1 MLTFERLLTGRFG
14 MTNSGSPVGLVEA
27 RREASVETVSETAR
41 LRGAAETFGAE
52 TRGTCAIT
60 RTRAVTSVEHVHDDE
75 DATVPSAIRRVGM
88 DRPLLDF
95 ERLDVYRC
103 AIEFLALAVRIAS
116 RIPRGH
122 ADLRDQLRRAS
133 TSIPLNIAE
142 ASGKT
147 RGPDRAR
154 FHAIARGSALECAA
168 ILDVLRLLDATTTD
182 DATRGK
188 LLLSRVVAML
198 SKMCR

>member
-1 MLTFERLLTGRFG
+1 
-14 MTNSGSPVGLVEA
+14 
-27 RREASVETVSETAR
+27 
-41 LRGAAETFGAE
+41 
-52 TRGTCAIT
+52 
-60 RTRAVTSVEHVHDDE
+60 
-75 DATVPSAIRRVGM
+75 M
-88 DRPLLDF
+88 DRSPLDF

-103 AIEFLALAVRIAS
+103 AIDFLAVAVRVTAQM
-116 RIPRGH
+116 PRGQ

-147 RGPDRAR
+147 GAADRAR

-168 ILDVLRLLDATTTD
+168 VLDVLRLVGAASSD
-182 DATRGK
+182 DVEQGK
-188 LLLSRVVAML
+188 TLLSRIVAML

>member
-1 MLTFERLLTGRFG
+1 VHEDEEEHGR
-14 MTNSGSPVGLVEA
+14 S
-27 RREASVETVSETAR
+27 
-41 LRGAAETFGAE
+41 
-52 TRGTCAIT
+52 IT
-60 RTRAVTSVEHVHDDE
+60 RTTTSTQLC
-75 DATVPSAIRRVGM
+75 ATGGRWVGM

-103 AIEFLALAVRIAS
+103 AIDFLALAVRVTAHM
-116 RIPRGH
+116 PRGH
-122 ADLRDQLRRAS
+122 ADLRDPLRRAS

-147 RGPDRAR
+147 GAADRAR
-154 FHAIARGSALECAA
+154 FHAIARGSAFECAA
-168 ILDVLRLLDATTTD
+168 ILDVLQLHGATTTID
-182 DATRGK
+182 VDQGK

>member
-1 MLTFERLLTGRFG
+1 
-14 MTNSGSPVGLVEA
+14 
-27 RREASVETVSETAR
+27 
-41 LRGAAETFGAE
+41 
-52 TRGTCAIT
+52 
-60 RTRAVTSVEHVHDDE
+60 
-75 DATVPSAIRRVGM
+75 M

-103 AIEFLALAVRIAS
+103 AIEFLALAVRVAGQL
-116 RIPRGH
+116 PRGQ

-147 RGPDRAR
+147 GAADRAR

-168 ILDVLRLLDATTTD
+168 ILDVLLLYGAATAND
-182 DATRGK
+182 VAEGK
-188 LLLSRVVAML
+188 LLLSRIVAML
-198 SKMCR
+198 TKMCR

>member
-1 MLTFERLLTGRFG
+1 MER
-14 MTNSGSPVGLVEA
+14 A
-27 RREASVETVSETAR
+27 
-41 LRGAAETFGAE
+41 
-52 TRGTCAIT
+52 
-60 RTRAVTSVEHVHDDE
+60 
-75 DATVPSAIRRVGM
+75 
-88 DRPLLDF
+88 LLDF

-103 AIEFLALAVRIAS
+103 AIDFLALAVRITGHM
-116 RIPRGH
+116 PRGQ

-147 RGPDRAR
+147 SAANRSH

-168 ILDVLRLLDATTTD
+168 ILDVLHLLGAVAIEDVKD
-182 DATRGK
+182 CK
-188 LLLSRVVAML
+188 NLLSRIVAML

>member
-1 MLTFERLLTGRFG
+1 MY
-14 MTNSGSPVGLVEA
+14 
-27 RREASVETVSETAR
+27 RR
-41 LRGAAETFGAE
+41 
-52 TRGTCAIT
+52 
-60 RTRAVTSVEHVHDDE
+60 
-75 DATVPSAIRRVGM
+75 
-88 DRPLLDF
+88 
-95 ERLDVYRC
+95 
-103 AIEFLALAVRIAS
+103 AIEFLALAVRITAHM
-116 RIPRGH
+116 PRGH

-147 RGPDRAR
+147 GGADRAR

-168 ILDVLRLLDATTTD
+168 ILDVLQLLDAASPAD
-182 DATRGK
+182 VDQGK

>member
-1 MLTFERLLTGRFG
+1 
-14 MTNSGSPVGLVEA
+14 
-27 RREASVETVSETAR
+27 
-41 LRGAAETFGAE
+41 
-52 TRGTCAIT
+52 
-60 RTRAVTSVEHVHDDE
+60 
-75 DATVPSAIRRVGM
+75 M

-103 AIEFLALAVRIAS
+103 AIDFLALAVRVTAHM
-116 RIPRGH
+116 PRGH

-142 ASGKT
+142 GSGKT
-147 RGPDRAR
+147 SAPDRAR

-168 ILDVLRLLDATTTD
+168 ILDVLRLLGAAGPGDVEQ
-182 DATRGK
+182 GK
-188 LLLSRVVAML
+188 LLLARVVAMR

>member
-1 MLTFERLLTGRFG
+1 
-14 MTNSGSPVGLVEA
+14 
-27 RREASVETVSETAR
+27 
-41 LRGAAETFGAE
+41 
-52 TRGTCAIT
+52 
-60 RTRAVTSVEHVHDDE
+60 
-75 DATVPSAIRRVGM
+75 M

-103 AIEFLALAVRIAS
+103 AIEFLALAVRITA
-116 RIPRGH
+116 RVPRGH

-147 RGPDRAR
+147 GAADRAR
-154 FHAIARGSALECAA
+154 FHSIARGSALECAA
-168 ILDVLRLLDATTTD
+168 ILDVLQLLNATTVG
-182 DATRGK
+182 DANQGK
-188 LLLSRVVAML
+188 LLLSRIVAML